1 MMPTMEE
8 ASVGALV
15 KMVPT
20 KVCVPQWGWDMQR
33 QQPRSSTSNPKCA
46 NRSSVS
52 CSVWLEWAAKNCTDV
67 ARGEGGGGGG
77 EGAARLGGGV
87 HHSSQLSLKWDQ

>member
-1 MMPTMEE
+1 M
-8 ASVGALV
+8 GALV

-67 ARGEGGGGGG
+67 AREEGGGGQ
-77 EGAARLGGGV
+77 GAAWLRGV
-87 HHSSQLSLKWDQ
+87 LHHSSQLSLKWDQ